1 MKVERWRRIE
11 ELLGAVLERDAGERA
26 LFIEGACDGDLSL
39 RREIESLLAHEAPSE
54 SFIEDSAFSLAAEI
68 LADDNRDAERG
79 HWENKR
85 VGAWRILREIGRGG
99 MGTVFLAERE
109 GEEFQ
114 QQVALKVM
122 RRSFAE
128 TELAHRFRRE
138 RQILASLN
146 HPNIAHLL
154 DGGLSA
160 DGEPFLAMEYVEG
173 VRIDQYCTAHNLSID
188 ERLRLFLSVCR
199 GVAYAH
205 QHLVIHR
212 DLKPSNILV
221 KEDGTPKLLD
231 FGIAKLL
238 DDEGMSD
245 STQTGLRAFTLEYAS
260 PEQIRG
266 RSVTTAS
273 DIYSLGVVL
282 YELLTSTRPHK
293 FKSGSAEEIARFV
306 ESQPVRPSA
315 VATGSARPR
324 PPAGD
329 QAGVAKKRKRSLAGD
344 IDNIVF
350 MALRKEPER
359 RYASVEQFAS
369 DIERYLERRPVLAR
383 PNTFSYRAAK
393 FVRRNRIAVTAT
405 ALVVLALVVGLS
417 VALHQYRSAR
427 RERIKEEA
435 ISDYLQKMLRSN
447 NPGVKGKEVPGDT
460 TVNDMLD
467 VAARGLESPDLSM
480 QPEVKARLQ
489 HIIGMTYLAQ
499 GRYEQAEKY
508 LRAALVA
515 ETALYGDDSPAT
527 LEARLG
533 IAQLLITKADYD
545 GAEQIYLQII
555 PRLRAGNREGTVKT
569 ALLQNAL
576 NDFAV
581 LRRAKGATKE
591 AETLLREAVDL
602 RTSFPTDAQSPSR
615 QSETVLVLTLLDQ
628 GKFDDAETFAQRLV
642 AEFRQMPD
650 AGTPEMCG
658 ALTILGSVLM
668 EQNKLDEAGAKLR
681 EAEALYRKNYSP
693 TFLATYDNLRLQAQA
708 LYLQGRLA
716 EAETL
721 IDQVLQNYRQNSNPR
736 YISFATALTIK
747 GMILSRNGHPDEAE
761 KILREAL
768 GLREANLPPDHFMTA
783 LTRAALG
790 ECLAAQ
796 KKYSA
801 AEPLLLASY
810 ESLAH
815 SQAGADN
822 PRTALA
828 KRRLA
833 ELYTAWGKK
842 EMLAAYR

>member
-39 RREIESLLAHEAPSE
+39 RREVESLLAHEASSE
-54 SFIEDSAFSLAAEI
+54 SFIEDSAFSLVAEI
-68 LADDNRDAERG
+68 LADDNGDGEPC
-79 HWENKR
+79 ENKR
-85 VGAWRILREIGRGG
+85 VGAWRIIREIGRGG

-128 TELAHRFRRE
+128 TQLARNFRRE

-154 DGGLSA
+154 DGGVSA
-160 DGEPFLAMEYVEG
+160 EGEPFLSMEYVEG
-173 VRIDQYCTAHNLSID
+173 IRIDEYCAAQNLSID
-188 ERLRLFLSVCR
+188 ERLKLFLSVCR

-221 KEDGTPKLLD
+221 KEDGAPKLLD

-266 RSVTTAS
+266 QSVTTAS

-282 YELLTSTRPHK
+282 YELLTSTRPYK
-293 FKSGSAEEIARFV
+293 FKSGSADEIARFI

-315 VATGSARPR
+315 VSTGVARPR
-324 PPAGD
+324 TTAGD
-329 QAGVAKKRKRSLAGD
+329 KVGGAKKSKLSLAGD

-383 PNTFSYRAAK
+383 PNTLSYRAAK
-393 FVRRNRIAVTAT
+393 FIRRNRIAVTAT
-405 ALVVLALVVGLS
+405 ALVLLALVVGLS

-435 ISDYLQKMLRSN
+435 ISEYLQKMLLSN
-447 NPGVKGKEVPGDT
+447 NPGVKRKGGPEGDT

-499 GRYEQAEKY
+499 GRYEQAERH

-515 ETALYGDDSPAT
+515 ETALYGDDSPGT

-545 GAEQIYLQII
+545 GAAQIYLQII

-591 AETLLREAVDL
+591 AEMLLREAVDL
-602 RTSFPTDAQSPSR
+602 RTSFPADAQSPSR

-628 GKFDDAETFAQRLV
+628 GKFDEAETFAQRLV

-708 LYLQGRLA
+708 LYLQDRLA
-716 EAETL
+716 EAEAL

-747 GMILSRNGHPDEAE
+747 GLILSRTGRTDEAE

-790 ECLAAQ
+790 ESLMAQ
-796 KKYSA
+796 KKYSE

-810 ESLAH
+810 ESLAR
-815 SQAGADN
+815 SQTGAAN
-822 PRTALA
+822 PRTALV

-842 EMLAAYR
+842 EMLAADR